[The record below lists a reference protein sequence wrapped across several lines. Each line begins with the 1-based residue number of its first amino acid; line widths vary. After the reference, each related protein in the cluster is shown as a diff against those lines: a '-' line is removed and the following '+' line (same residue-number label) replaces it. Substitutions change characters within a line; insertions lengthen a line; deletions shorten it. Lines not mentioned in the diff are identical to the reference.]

1 LVIISVSVTV
11 RQRPATGILLALA
24 LLASCTSVDDRRDT
38 SVAYHAEQQLPLAEI
53 PRRRTRER
61 LVEKTLEEMS
71 LEQLAGQRFVTWLE
85 GQAPTEKELRLA
97 SDGLVG
103 GFILYPRNV
112 VEREQVRRL
121 TAGLQRAAL
130 ASSPTVGLLLAA
142 DQEGGR
148 VAALRLPDMPRFPA
162 ARAWTR
168 HDDPDYVEAAS
179 YVMNRELVSVGINTN
194 FAPVLDVYEHGDESI
209 IGDRAFADTP
219 ELVGIL
225 GRAYLA
231 GAERAGVIAV
241 PKHFPGHGSTA
252 IDSHGR
258 LPVVSL
264 SQEELYD
271 LHLPPFRTAVD
282 SGAAAIMTAHLLL
295 PALDPLYPA
304 TLSRRIIT
312 GILRKDFGFSGVVI
326 SDGVAMGAISR
337 NYDIIEAIELSMEAG
352 VDIILVH
359 ARYDVDELVDATVE
373 LVRQGKLPRDE
384 FEAATRRVLELKAR
398 YGLLPPLR

>member
-1 LVIISVSVTV
+1 MLLVLS
-11 RQRPATGILLALA
+11 
-24 LLASCTSVDDRRDT
+24 LLASCTSVDDARDPL
-38 SVAYHAEQQLPLAEI
+38 VGYYEEQQLPLGAI
-53 PRRRTRER
+53 PRPRARER
-61 LVEKTLEEMS
+61 LVEETLEEMS
-71 LEQLAGQRFVTWLE
+71 LEQLVGQRFVTWLE
-85 GQAPTEKELRLA
+85 GPAPTEKELRLA
-97 SDGLVG
+97 RDGLVG

-112 VEREQVRRL
+112 VDRDQVWTL
-121 TAGLQRAAL
+121 TADLQRAAL
-130 ASSPTVGLLLAA
+130 ASSPAVGLLLAA

-148 VAALRLPDMPRFPA
+148 VAALRLPDMPTFPA

-179 YVMNRELVSVGINTN
+179 YVMNRELASVGINTN

-209 IGDRAFADTP
+209 VGDRAFADSP
-219 ELVGIL
+219 ELVGTL

-252 IDSHGR
+252 VDSHGR

-264 SQEELYD
+264 SREELYGR
-271 LHLPPFRTAVD
+271 HLPPFRAAVD
-282 SGAAAIMTAHLLL
+282 SGAPAIMTAHLLL
-295 PALDPLYPA
+295 PAIDSRYPA
-304 TLSRRIIT
+304 TLSRKIIT
-312 GILRKDFGFSGVVI
+312 GILREDFGFSGVVI

-337 NYDIIEAIELSMEAG
+337 NYDLIEAVELSMAAG

-359 ARYDVDELVDATVE
+359 DRYDVDELVEATVE

-384 FEAATRRVLELKAR
+384 FGAATRRVLELKAR
-398 YGLLPPLR
+398 YGLLPPAR